1 MKIRS
6 GFVSNS
12 STASFVIF
20 GIKGR
25 YVDNDETS
33 YESLEELLEGTGLE
47 VLNQEFGET
56 FLGKMIYFRSSEDYD
71 GNESEETSLSDLNK
85 AQDKIAELKDEISKY
100 FKSDFSIGIHS
111 GITSC

>member
-20 GIKGR
+20 GIKGK
-25 YVDNDETS
+25 YTNNETS
-33 YESLEELLEGTGLE
+33 YEDLQELLDEAGLE
-47 VLNQEFGET
+47 ILEQEFGET
-56 FLGKMIYFRSSEDYD
+56 FLGKMISFISSEDYD

-85 AQDKIAELKDEISKY
+85 AQDKIEELKNEISKY
-100 FKSDFSIGIHS
+100 FESDFSIGIHS